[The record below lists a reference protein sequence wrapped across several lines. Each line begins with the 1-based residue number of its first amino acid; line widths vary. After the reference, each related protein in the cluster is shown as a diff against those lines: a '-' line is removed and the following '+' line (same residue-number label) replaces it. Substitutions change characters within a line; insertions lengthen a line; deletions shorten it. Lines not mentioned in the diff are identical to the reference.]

1 MIDLLLF
8 WSLAEKSTFG
18 LTIVIITPLIP
29 TPPIFRMMVEP
40 TLCIQIAE
48 DAPTLSMTCPDPTL
62 RGISNQKEMGLRL

>member
-29 TPPIFRMMVEP
+29 TPPHISHDGGADFMH
-40 TLCIQIAE
+40 QIAE